1 MEWLREV
8 GAFMVFLSS
17 ALFLQKRTW
26 ATHQLDGFVT
36 VSKSTTRLQ
45 PEDACGVAVKECR
58 LLIARQLKAR
68 QSGKALRGRQHRPI
82 RPEHDARCAD
92 ALIQSTKSGGSLCK
106 T

>member
-36 VSKSTTRLQ
+36 VAGDKYPELCRRHCHRKGSRRL
-45 PEDACGVAVKECR
+45 DLVTLNRWDRA
-58 LLIARQLKAR
+58 
-68 QSGKALRGRQHRPI
+68 
-82 RPEHDARCAD
+82 
-92 ALIQSTKSGGSLCK
+92 
-106 T
+106 